1 MFFFTDFSCDVIAV
15 LIGHI
20 FTFLFR
26 DWNTS
31 LFWNLFAI
39 LIGFLVTLGV
49 LFLHIPDSVN
59 LDALGLRQ
67 LLACFW
73 KLLPDFVI
81 VALKT
86 RLPVVNWWGLWIRNN
101 SIFVANVHHPGI
113 VKGNCCIFWWANKCC
128 AAHNMVF
135 SIFLPSSHQKSKKT
149 FENYGK
155 EKCYSQLL
163 VPTQMHFLL
172 KKCWKP
178 ILRPAFVECAA
189 PEGRLKY
196 TTLLK
201 KGLAKLWLIYL
212 K

>member
-135 SIFLPSSHQKSKKT
+135 SIFLPSSHQKSKK
-149 FENYGK
+149 N
-155 EKCYSQLL
+155 
-163 VPTQMHFLL
+163 HL
-172 KKCWKP
+172 KIMERKNAGSHPNALFAQKMLKTHTSTSICGVCST
-178 ILRPAFVECAA
+178 RRQVE
-189 PEGRLKY
+189 
-196 TTLLK
+196 
-201 KGLAKLWLIYL
+201 IYNTS
-212 K
+212 